1 MKIAVIS
8 HCTIDS
14 IVLDGSQNDVAGG
27 PACYCAFTSKN
38 LKFDVDLFTKYGP
51 DFPLQQKLLDQ
62 KISTYNPLSETKKP
76 NQGEIKSQT
85 LYSEP
90 EGLNTKK
97 ELPTID
103 KNSFKKGVY
112 Y

>member
-51 DFPLQQKLLDQ
+51 DFP
-62 KISTYNPLSETKKP
+62 
-76 NQGEIKSQT
+76 
-85 LYSEP
+85 
-90 EGLNTKK
+90 
-97 ELPTID
+97 
-103 KNSFKKGVY
+103 
-112 Y
+112 